1 MSSLPTYTGATRP
14 SSPSAGDA
22 IYLSDV
28 NRLAVYD
35 GDISEWRT
43 FNSDGLVYN
52 AAAPNEL
59 HYANGIYDS
68 SSASYYINTQPKAH
82 YDASLINGYD
92 TAGNPAHS
100 GVVSSWGDRSGNS
113 NNLSQSNATNQP
125 LFDSSSSNLNSKP
138 SVVFDGSN
146 DFLNLT
152 DSITLTADF
161 SMLVAL
167 KNVDANKAV
176 AFGHAVTYTNVP
188 WHRHINGSDYVFAAN
203 SGAITD
209 PSNASV
215 IAMTRASN
223 SVKLYQ
229 NGGTP
234 ALTTTSSGTGTITVF
249 GDSSLQHHN
258 GEIAEAI
265 LFDSMISLTD
275 LNTIHS
281 YFANKYGFTTS
292 TIS

>member
-28 NRLAVYD
+28 NKLAVYD

-68 SSASYYINTQPKAH
+68 SSANYYINTQPKAH
-82 YDASLINGYD
+82 YDASFMNGFD
-92 TAGNPAHS
+92 GSGNPADS

-113 NNLSQSNATNQP
+113 NDLSQSNATNQP
-125 LFDSSSSNLNSKP
+125 LFVSSSSNLNLKS
-138 SVVFDGSN
+138 SVIFDGSN

-152 DSITLTADF
+152 STITLATDF
-161 SMLVAL
+161 SMLVVL
-167 KNVDANKAV
+167 KNIDGNKAA
-176 AFGHAVTYTNVP
+176 AFGNATAYSAVP
-188 WHRHINGSDYVFAAN
+188 WHRHTNGSDYVFQAN
-203 SGAITD
+203 SGVKTD
-209 PSNASV
+209 PTTASV
-215 IAMTRASN
+215 IAMTREGT

-234 ALTTTSSGTGTITVF
+234 AHTTSSSTSGSITVF
-249 GDSSLQHHN
+249 GDSSLQHHS

-265 LFDSMISLTD
+265 LFDSMISLAD

>member
-28 NRLAVYD
+28 NKLAVYD
-35 GDISEWRT
+35 GDISDWRT
-43 FNSDGLVYN
+43 FNSDGLIYN

-59 HYANGIYDS
+59 HYASGIYDS
-68 SSASYYINTQPKAH
+68 SSANYYINTQPKAH

-92 TAGNPAHS
+92 NAGNPAHS

-161 SMLVAL
+161 SMLVVL

-176 AFGHAVTYTNVP
+176 AFGNATSYTNVP
-188 WHRHINGSDYVFAAN
+188 WHRHSNGSDYVFAAN
-203 SGAITD
+203 SGAKTD

-234 ALTTTSSGTGTITVF
+234 AHTATNSGTGTITVF
-249 GDSSLQHHN
+249 GDSALQHHS

>member
-14 SSPSAGDA
+14 TSPSAGDA

-28 NRLAVYD
+28 NKFAIYD

-52 AAAPNEL
+52 SAAPNEL
-59 HYANGIYDS
+59 HYANGIYDNQ
-68 SSASYYINTQPKAH
+68 SATYYINTQPKAH
-82 YDASLINGYD
+82 YDASFINGYD
-92 TAGNPAHS
+92 ALGNPANS

-152 DSITLTADF
+152 NSITLTADF
-161 SMLVAL
+161 SMLVVL
-167 KNVDANKAV
+167 KNINATQAV
-176 AFGHAVTYTNVP
+176 AFGNAVSYTDVP
-188 WHRHINGSDYVFAAN
+188 WHRHSNGSDYVFSVN
-203 SGAITD
+203 SGARTD

-215 IAMTRASN
+215 IAMTRAS
-223 SVKLYQ
+223 SAVKLYQ

-234 ALTTTSSGTGTITVF
+234 AYTTTNSTQGTITVF
-249 GDSSLQHHN
+249 GDSSLQHQN

-281 YFANKYGFTTS
+281 YFANKYGLTTS